1 MPELKN
7 LLTDLTG
14 EDESRA
20 EMAAR
25 ALIALGDEAIPALL
39 DLSRSNNVDQCWWAV
54 RVLGESPHTRTE
66 DLLPFLNDS
75 AVEIRQAAVL
85 ALGARADESMIPA
98 LIRALRDE
106 DSIVSSLVVNAFV
119 KIGAPAVPAL
129 IEAANDAPQMT
140 RVSALRALAE
150 IKDYRAIPIMM
161 KVMQEDSALLQHWA
175 QEGLER
181 LGLNM
186 VYIKPN

>member
-20 EMAAR
+20 ETAAR

-39 DLSRSNNVDQCWWAV
+39 DLSRSNNVDQRWWAV

-129 IEAANDAPQMT
+129 IEAANDAPQLA

>member
-1 MPELKN
+1 MPELEN
-7 LLTDLTG
+7 LLADLTS

-20 EMAAR
+20 ETAAR
-25 ALIALGDEAIPALL
+25 ALIALGDESIPALL
-39 DLSRSNNVDQCWWAV
+39 DLSRSTDANRRWWAV
-54 RVLGESPHTRTE
+54 RTLGESPHTRTE
-66 DLLPFLNDS
+66 DLLPFLNDT
-75 AVEIRQAAVL
+75 AVEIRQAAAL
-85 ALGARADESMIPA
+85 ALGVRADESMIPA
-98 LIRALRDE
+98 LTRALRDE
-106 DSIVSSLVVNAFV
+106 DSIVCSLVVNAFV
-119 KIGAPAVPAL
+119 KIGVPAVPAL
-129 IEAANDAPQMT
+129 IEIANDAPQMA

-175 QEGLER
+175 REGLER